1 MSSRFLLEANP
12 LFSELGVANE
22 SERVKMS
29 GLDCVEEETAEFVD
43 NDEWFE
49 IGITSE
55 LNFAGDSLHW
65 RHLKIIFVG
74 KNQTLKSIYRFADY
88 M

>member
-1 MSSRFLLEANP
+1 
-12 LFSELGVANE
+12 VANE

-55 LNFAGDSLHW
+55 LNFAGDSLH
-65 RHLKIIFVG
+65 
-74 KNQTLKSIYRFADY
+74 
-88 M
+88 